1 MVYYKE
7 KKLLRAKTRRGLGAA
22 EFIIFVR
29 GLCCTVVK
37 EEDNGGR
44 EFSGPTNP
52 QDRTR

>member
-1 MVYYKE
+1 MVRK
-7 KKLLRAKTRRGLGAA
+7 KKLLRAKTGRGLGAA

-29 GLCCTVVK
+29 GLCSVVK

-52 QDRTR
+52 QDRTH